1 MPKARMKIVKAGR
14 RAVSHGA
21 TPRYRLDL
29 ERRRV
34 EEFPWLEFDGSE
46 PAAVIEA
53 ARRAVAAE
61 LKVRADQGEVGAA
74 VGPSPPEARA
84 PCRLGPGPCERPAG
98 HSNPGPPSLTL
109 RA

>member
-34 EEFPWLEFDGSE
+34 DEFPWLEFDGSE

-53 ARRAVAAE
+53 ARRAIAAE
-61 LKVRADQGEVGAA
+61 LKVRADQVEVDVAVAASSFGE
-74 VGPSPPEARA
+74 
-84 PCRLGPGPCERPAG
+84 CERM
-98 HSNPGPPSLTL
+98 TL
-109 RA
+109 RSGPMRGTIGP